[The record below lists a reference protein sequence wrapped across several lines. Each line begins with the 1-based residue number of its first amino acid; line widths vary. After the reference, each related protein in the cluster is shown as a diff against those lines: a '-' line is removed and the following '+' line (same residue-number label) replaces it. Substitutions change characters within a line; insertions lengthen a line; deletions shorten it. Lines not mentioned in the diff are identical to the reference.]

1 MLKIEV
7 NAVTD
12 HVEAVKALI
21 ASSDGVV
28 DAVLVS
34 LREGKESAVMTVHV
48 FSDDFGATVDFLE
61 DQGKVRSKDLEEG
74 KPADYGANDPEEKPR
89 ARIDLTFVQDTNSVN
104 IGLMVAIAAPIGAL
118 ALRVILGIGFFGV
131 VRRSSRT

>member
-7 NAVTD
+7 NGVTD
-12 HVEAVKALI
+12 HVAAVKALI
-21 ASSDGVV
+21 TPSDGVV

-48 FSDDFGATVDFLE
+48 FSDDFDATVDFLE

-74 KPADYGANDPEEKPR
+74 KPADYGSNDPEEKPR
-89 ARIDLTFVQDTNSVN
+89 ASMGLTFVQDTNSVN
-104 IGLMVAIAAPIGAL
+104 IG
-118 ALRVILGIGFFGV
+118 
-131 VRRSSRT
+131 

>member
-7 NAVTD
+7 NGVTN
-12 HVEAVKALI
+12 HVDEVKALI
-21 ASSDGVV
+21 ASSHGVV

-48 FSDDFGATVDFLE
+48 SSNDFDATVDFLE

-74 KPADYGANDPEEKPR
+74 KPADYGANDPGKPR
-89 ARIDLTFVQDTNSVN
+89 ARIDLTFGQDTNSVK

-118 ALRVILGIGFFGV
+118 ALGVILGIGFLGV